1 MVSMVSMRFP
11 WFLYGVSGFYGFYRF
26 YAVSM
31 VAIIFLRFPWVPW
44 FLWFPVALCG
54 LPGFF
59 GFYAVSA
66 VFDNA
71 SPVSMLLMGRALV
84 CASKI
89 FLVCATCAYVLL
101 SWYALRGEALR
112 FYFLFFNGLPL
123 LPTHFPFFISII
135 GYPCYL
141 HPFLFS

>member
-11 WFLYGVSGFYGFYRF
+11 WFLDGVSGFYGFYRF

-66 VFDNA
+66 VSIMHRRCRCFSWDEH
-71 SPVSMLLMGRALV
+71 SSVPPRFSSSVPLVPMYFSLGTHCGGRRCTFIFYSLMG
-84 CASKI
+84 
-89 FLVCATCAYVLL
+89 F
-101 SWYALRGEALR
+101 
-112 FYFLFFNGLPL
+112 
-123 LPTHFPFFISII
+123 
-135 GYPCYL
+135 PCYL
-141 HPFLFS
+141 HTFLFS

>member
-1 MVSMVSMRFP
+1 MGSMVSMVS
-11 WFLYGVSGFYGFYRF
+11 SGFVRF
-26 YAVSM
+26 T
-31 VAIIFLRFPWVPW
+31 W
-44 FLWFPVALCG
+44 FLWFLCG
-54 LPGFF
+54 VRG
-59 GFYAVSA
+59 
-66 VFDNA
+66 FDNA